1 MADDPLKVPLGPP
14 PAAQQQG
21 MRIPIR
27 SEGMTSFYA
36 NFFRVTGTF
45 EELIMDFG
53 LHTGLVTPGGPEAIE
68 LTHRVVMGYP
78 AAKRL
83 LETLARSVIQHEQLL
98 GPIETDPQKRLRQ
111 QQPQPQG

>member
-1 MADDPLKVPLGPP
+1 MADEMKVQLDPTPGGP
-14 PAAQQQG
+14 QQG
-21 MRIPIR
+21 FRIPIR
-27 SEGMTSFYA
+27 SESLASIYA

-45 EELIMDFG
+45 EELILDFG
-53 LHTGLVTPGGPEAIE
+53 LHTGLVTQAGPEAIE
-68 LTHRVVMGYP
+68 LSHRVVMSYP

-111 QQPQPQG
+111 QQQPS

>member
-1 MADDPLKVPLGPP
+1 MAEEPMKVPLDPPHPGP
-14 PAAQQQG
+14 QQG
-21 MRIPIR
+21 IRIPIR
-27 SEGMTSFYA
+27 TESVTSIYS

-53 LHTGLVTPGGPEAIE
+53 LHTGLVTQTGPEAIE
-68 LTHRVVMGYP
+68 ISHRVVMSYP

-111 QQPQPQG
+111 HQQPQG